1 MDRDLLARAIEARRP
16 MLGAENDQAVRLLN
30 GFLEG
35 EPNVVVDLYGRTV
48 VVHDHS
54 EAGDENS
61 ARAAVDVVA
70 KAIPSVRAAVWK
82 VRKALDPEARHGKI
96 VLGTEKELDRSIRE
110 AGVRYAVDLASHADS
125 GFYLDTRELRAW
137 AKANLAGMRVL
148 NTFAHTGSLGVAARA
163 AGAEVTHVDRSKPA
177 LEDARRSYQLNGWE
191 IERRHFV
198 CEDFFR
204 MTARLRKED
213 TLFDCVLLD
222 PPFFSTTGAGRVDL
236 EQSSANLINKVRPLV
251 GDGGSLAIVNNAL
264 FVSGA
269 EHMKV
274 LEDACKDGFLSV
286 ETILGVPEDSRG
298 YDSTRTGSPP
308 ADPAPFQHST
318 KIAILRVKRKDG
330 RSGPP

>member
-1 MDRDLLARAIEARRP
+1 MMEAEP
-16 MLGAENDQAVRLLN
+16 EQALRLLN

-35 EPNVVVDLYGRTV
+35 EPNVVVDLYGRTI
-48 VVHDHS
+48 VVHDYS
-54 EAGDENS
+54 ETGDENA
-61 ARAAVDVVA
+61 ARAAAEVA
-70 KAIPSVRAAVWK
+70 ARAVPQVRAAVWK
-82 VRKALDPEARHGKI
+82 VRKALDPEARHGKVI
-96 VLGTEKELDRSIRE
+96 VGTEKELDRSIRE
-110 AGVRYAVDLASHADS
+110 AGVRYAVDLVGHSDA

-137 AKANLAGMRVL
+137 AQASLAGKRVL

-163 AGAEVTHVDRSKPA
+163 AGADVIHVDRSKTA
-177 LEDARRSYQLNGWE
+177 LETARRTYQLNGWE
-191 IERRHFV
+191 IERRNFV

-204 MTARLRKED
+204 ATARFRKEE

-251 GDGGSLAIVNNAL
+251 ADGGALAIVNNAL

-274 LEDACKDGFLSV
+274 LEDACSDGFLSL
-286 ETILGVPEDSRG
+286 EKTIGVPEDSRG
-298 YDSTRTGSPP
+298 FPSTRVGSLP
-308 ADPAPFQHST
+308 ADPAPFEHST

-330 RSGPP
+330 RGSSPP